1 MTVSTLGSPKSMSNL
16 IFPFSS
22 ELTNAFYIMY
32 FDCRRMV
39 NVRPDGSL
47 EVMVTVQCGRRD
59 GDVRWVVYQNEWY
72 VFQHSLKKQVTKVR
86 NMMLQKLN
94 LNLLCRVED
103 EELEQNKEEESEIVQ
118 PVTRIGGGW
127 RPY

>member
-1 MTVSTLGSPKSMSNL
+1 M
-16 IFPFSS
+16 
-22 ELTNAFYIMY
+22 A
-32 FDCRRMV
+32 
-39 NVRPDGSL
+39 
-47 EVMVTVQCGRRD
+47 VQCGRRD
-59 GDVRWVVYQNEWY
+59 RDVRRVVYQNEWY

-103 EELEQNKEEESEIVQ
+103 EEPEQNKEEESEIVQ